1 MNLQVPGECRI
12 MVHLRKDVDIVTA
25 SEALVGPM
33 TAGHYF
39 EGTKTAIPVH
49 LREERGARGCGE
61 GEMDWERQEGSRG
74 LAARDR
80 LSE

>member
-1 MNLQVPGECRI
+1 MNLQVPWKCRM

-39 EGTKTAIPVH
+39 ERTQNGDSGSPAGRARSKRV
-49 LREERGARGCGE
+49 RGR
-61 GEMDWERQEGSRG
+61 
-74 LAARDR
+74 
-80 LSE
+80 

>member
-1 MNLQVPGECRI
+1 M

-39 EGTKTAIPVH
+39 EGTQNGDSVH

-61 GEMDWERQEGSRG
+61 GEMDWERQEGWQG
-74 LAARDR
+74 LAVRNCH
-80 LSE
+80 SE